1 MTRAL
6 VLGAAGFIGGHIARQ
21 ALDLGWEV
29 RGLRRRPGAFGHLD
43 PAAPLRWFD
52 GDLDRPATLPAAF
65 DGVEIVFHA
74 AAFYPRSTRAVPRQ
88 VARAVRQTRSVLDAC
103 RAAGIRRLV
112 YTSSLS
118 TIGPPPP
125 GADRPAD
132 ERDHYTP
139 GRHPRSAYYEC
150 KYAMESEVLRAAADP
165 EVVVLCPTAVFG
177 PGDVHR
183 AMGGLLLAVAAGRV
197 PFWFEAAVNAVDV
210 RDVAAAHLRAAQ
222 VGRPG
227 ERTILGGH
235 NLRLRELLRAAAEV
249 AGVAPPRLRLALAAL
264 DLAVALDDA
273 LPFGRGLG
281 NHLRA
286 VREWPF
292 YDSRKAARELGLQPR
307 PLADTLRD
315 ALAWYASRTAR
326 PDPLPVV

>member
-21 ALDLGWEV
+21 ALGLGWEV
-29 RGLRRRPGAFGHLD
+29 RGLRRRPAATGHLGPD
-43 PAAPLRWFD
+43 APLHWFD
-52 GDLDRPATLPAAF
+52 GDLDRPDAPAEAFEAT
-65 DGVEIVFHA
+65 EIVFHA
-74 AAFYPRSTRAVPRQ
+74 AAFYPRSTRAVPRL
-88 VARAVRQTRSVLDAC
+88 VGRAVRQTRAVLEAC
-103 RAAGIRRLV
+103 RAAGVRRLV
-112 YTSSLS
+112 YTSTLS

-125 GADRPAD
+125 GRPAD

-150 KYAMESEVLRAAADP
+150 KYAMESEVLRAAADL

-210 RDVAAAHLRAAQ
+210 RDVAAAHLRAAMS
-222 VGRPG
+222 GRPG
-227 ERTILGGH
+227 ERYILGGQ
-235 NLRLRELLRAAAEV
+235 NLRLRALLDEAARV
-249 AGVAPPRLRLALAAL
+249 AGVRPPRWRLPLAAL
-264 DLAVALDDA
+264 DLAVTLDDA

-286 VREWPF
+286 VRQWPF
-292 YDSRKAARELGLQPR
+292 FDSSKAARELGLQTR
-307 PLADTLRD
+307 PLEETLRD
-315 ALAWYASRTAR
+315 ALTWYAA
-326 PDPLPVV
+326 PAPAEAPVV